1 MNYPNESKKILD
13 LYKILGLE
21 KNCSQEEIKKAF
33 KKLALKY
40 HPDKNVNNK
49 NSIELNE
56 KFYQIKYAYEILS
69 NENTRK
75 EYDSKSKVKIGFD
88 DWFKENIEDKNYI
101 TLYEII
107 KKKLE
112 NSSNV
117 FDSDLMISNILF
129 GNKIELLKKI
139 TTILD
144 IEVTLKFSFE
154 ELYINKARL
163 LEYDRI
169 SREIFIEYIHPIDKK
184 QIYEGE
190 GESIMLNSFKFTG
203 NLIVNIEINE
213 SIYDDLK
220 YNIILNDLYVKISHD
235 KICDQKILLKLPD
248 KIDYLFNLEKLNKEK
263 VDIGYIYTIFNKG
276 LFYYN
281 TDDNIIDSN
290 NLEMIRGNLYLI
302 KLNSN

>member
-1 MNYPNESKKILD
+1 MNCSNESKILD

-21 KNCSQEEIKKAF
+21 KTCNQEEIKKAF

-75 EYDSKSKVKIGFD
+75 EYDSKSKVKISFD
-88 DWFKENIEDKNYI
+88 EWFKQNIEDKNYI

-117 FDSDLMISNILF
+117 FDSDLVVSNILF

-169 SREIFIEYIHPIDKK
+169 SREMFIEYIYPIDKK

-190 GESIMLNSFKFTG
+190 GESIILNSFKFTG

-220 YNIILNDLYVKISHD
+220 YNIILNDLYVKISQD
-235 KICDQKILLKLPD
+235 KICDEKILLKLPD
-248 KIDYLFNLEKLNKEK
+248 KIDYLYNLDNLNKEK

-281 TDDNIIDSN
+281 TNDNIIDSN

>member
-1 MNYPNESKKILD
+1 MNCSNESKILD

-21 KNCSQEEIKKAF
+21 KTCSQEEIKKAF

-75 EYDSKSKVKIGFD
+75 EYDSKSKVKISFD
-88 DWFKENIEDKNYI
+88 EWFKQNIEDKNYI

-117 FDSDLMISNILF
+117 FDSDLVVSNILF

-169 SREIFIEYIHPIDKK
+169 SREMFIEYIYPIDKK

-190 GESIMLNSFKFTG
+190 GESIILNSFKFTG

-220 YNIILNDLYVKISHD
+220 YNIILNDLYVKISQD
-235 KICDQKILLKLPD
+235 KICDEKILLKLPD
-248 KIDYLFNLEKLNKEK
+248 KIDYLYNLDNLNKEK
-263 VDIGYIYTIFNKG
+263 VDIGYIYTVLNKG

-281 TDDNIIDSN
+281 TDDIIIDSN